1 MTSDFRISRVFGLLA
16 AWDLLFLLRAI
27 SPSLSSF
34 TLEFNNRILE
44 TTTTDRKSINDY
56 DQD

>member
-1 MTSDFRISRVFGLLA
+1 MTFDFRISRVFGSLA
-16 AWDLLFLLRAI
+16 AQDILFVLRAI

-44 TTTTDRKSINDY
+44 TTMTEKY
-56 DQD
+56 

>member
-44 TTTTDRKSINDY
+44 TTTTERY
-56 DQD
+56 